1 MPNTNEIVTLL
12 TDDNGQFY
20 TPANNGE
27 PATIKDK
34 NGNVVATS
42 LDSVTWTPHGAGDM
56 PEEISVTALDDSN
69 KTVTDAAISKAPDT
83 PEVWPTCW
91 GYNAFGM
98 AGIFFSQNA
107 SVYHTYRC
115 AKPDIQDPSGVAHC
129 ERPTETDDTPEVE
142 SPDTP

>member
-1 MPNTNEIVTLL
+1 MSNTNEIKTLL

-42 LDSVTWTPHGAGDM
+42 LDSVTWSPHGAGDM

-69 KTVTDAAISKAPDT
+69 KTVHDAVPTPIEEQVISSILET
-83 PEVWPTCW
+83 ESIYLGVRRLRYG
-91 GYNAFGM
+91 GYL
-98 AGIFFSQNA
+98 FSQ
-107 SVYHTYRC
+107 C

>member
-1 MPNTNEIVTLL
+1 MSSRTAMRQIPCTRLPPAMLSRAKRQIRLRYGPTLALVLVVTYWPVCHRGSNTRRLGTSWSTCGLTL
-12 TDDNGQFY
+12 FRPMY
-20 TPANNGE
+20 RP
-27 PATIKDK
+27 
-34 NGNVVATS
+34 TS
-42 LDSVTWTPHGAGDM
+42 
-56 PEEISVTALDDSN
+56 
-69 KTVTDAAISKAPDT
+69 
-83 PEVWPTCW
+83 W
-91 GYNAFGM
+91 GCNAFGM

>member
-1 MPNTNEIVTLL
+1 MSNTNEIKTLL

-42 LDSVTWTPHGAGDM
+42 LDSVTWSPHGAGDM
-56 PEEISVTALDDSN
+56 PEETSVTALDDSN

-83 PEVWPTCW
+83 PEVWRNT
-91 GYNAFGM
+91 GYGGGDVLACMSPRVQHTQTGHAVEYVWANAF
-98 AGIFFSQNA
+98 
-107 SVYHTYRC
+107 
-115 AKPDIQDPSGVAHC
+115 
-129 ERPTETDDTPEVE
+129 PTDV
-142 SPDTP
+142 

>member
-83 PEVWPTCW
+83 PEVWLDT
-91 GYNAFGM
+91 GFG
-98 AGIFFSQNA
+98 GGD
-107 SVYHTYRC
+107 V
-115 AKPDIQDPSGVAHC
+115 
-129 ERPTETDDTPEVE
+129 
-142 SPDTP
+142 